1 MKNVCR
7 VFLPTMACLTLI
19 APVWALPPSTT
30 HSATVLGLS
39 NEPNAQQQQSVSGK
53 IASVEKSSFT
63 LTIGQ
68 SQTPS
73 GRQNLRRD
81 PASPKTMTFQLDK
94 NTTVEGT
101 LKVGANAD
109 VTYREENGANVA
121 ISVHV
126 AS

>member
-1 MKNVCR
+1 MKNAYR

-19 APVWALPPSTT
+19 APVWAMPPSTT
-30 HSATVLGLS
+30 HGATVLGLS
-39 NEPNAQQQQSVSGK
+39 NEPNAPQQQSVSGK

-63 LTIGQ
+63 LTVGQ

-73 GRQNLRRD
+73 GRQNLRLD
-81 PASPKTMTFQLDK
+81 PANPRTMTFQLDK

>member
-1 MKNVCR
+1 MKNVYR

-19 APVWALPPSTT
+19 APVWSLPRSTT
-30 HSATVLGLS
+30 HDATVRGLS
-39 NEPNAQQQQSVSGK
+39 NEPNAPPQQSVSGK

-63 LTIGQ
+63 LTVGQ

-73 GRQNLRRD
+73 ERQNLRLD

>member
-1 MKNVCR
+1 MKNVYR

-73 GRQNLRRD
+73 GSQNLRRD